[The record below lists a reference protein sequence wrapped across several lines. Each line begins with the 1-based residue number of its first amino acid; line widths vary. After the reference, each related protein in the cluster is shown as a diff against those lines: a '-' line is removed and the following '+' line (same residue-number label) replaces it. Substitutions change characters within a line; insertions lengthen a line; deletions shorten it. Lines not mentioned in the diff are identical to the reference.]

1 MGESIEFLQYLDEKM
16 ELPDPDMREYS
27 PLVLAYM
34 GDAVY
39 ELVIRTVLVKK
50 KNIQVQKL
58 HKKASS
64 LVKAQAQAELIDR
77 IMPLLTEEELTVYK
91 RGRNAKSYTKAKNA
105 TMLDYRKATG
115 MEALTGYL
123 YLKKDTNRLLDLV
136 WEGLKEV
143 L

>member
-1 MGESIEFLQYLDEKM
+1 MGESIAFLQYLDEKM

>member
-16 ELPDPDMREYS
+16 DLPQPDLRTYS

-39 ELVIRTVLVKK
+39 ELVIRTVLVKRT
-50 KNIQVQKL
+50 NMQVQRL

-64 LVKAQAQAELIDR
+64 LVKAEAQAELIER
-77 IMPLLTEEELTVYK
+77 IMPLLTEEELTIYK

-105 TMLDYRKATG
+105 TMLNYRKATG

-123 YLKKDTNRLLDLV
+123 YLKKDTERLLDLV

>member
-16 ELPDPDMREYS
+16 ELPNPDMREYS